1 MKTGLTEIVLVIDR
15 SGSMSTTRADAEGG
29 LRQFIA
35 DQKRAPGEAVVTLYR
50 FDDQIELVL
59 DAKPIATVEDSELV
73 IIPRGM
79 TALWAA
85 MYRAIEHVGQRLAA
99 TDEADRPETV
109 IVVTI
114 TDGEEN
120 SSQRHEVTAAMVK
133 DAVTRQTDDYKWQ
146 FVFIGAGQDAILSA
160 AQMGIARA
168 NAAAYTADPHG
179 TRALY
184 ANLSANTTSLRSG
197 ATRGMAWSDQ
207 SRDDLLGKKGKA

>member
-15 SGSMSTTRADAEGG
+15 SGSMSSTRADAEGG

-35 DQKRAPGEAVVTLYR
+35 DQKKAPGEAVVTLYR

-59 DAKPIATVEDSELV
+59 DAKPIATVEDGELA
-73 IIPRGM
+73 IIPRGS

-85 MYRAIEHVGQRLAA
+85 MYRAIAHVGQRLAI
-99 TDEADRPETV
+99 TDEAARPEHV

-120 SSQRHEVTAAMVK
+120 ASQRHEVTATMVK
-133 DAVTRQTDDYKWQ
+133 DAVTRQTEDYKWQ
-146 FVFIGAGQDAILSA
+146 FVFIGAGQDAVLSA
-160 AQMGIARA
+160 AQMGITRA
-168 NAAAYTADPHG
+168 NAAAYAADPHG

-184 ANLSANTTSLRSG
+184 ANLSVNTTLMRSG
-197 ATRGMAWSDQ
+197 ATKGMAWSDQ
-207 SRDDLLGKKGKA
+207 SRDDLLGKKKS